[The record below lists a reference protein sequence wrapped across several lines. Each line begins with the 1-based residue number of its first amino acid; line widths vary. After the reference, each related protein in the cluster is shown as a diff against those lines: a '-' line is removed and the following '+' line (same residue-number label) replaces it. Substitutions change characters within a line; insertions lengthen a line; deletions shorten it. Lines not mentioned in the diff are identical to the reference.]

1 MVAHSVRTWA
11 PALAAGAL
19 LASVIIVG
27 AARGGNDDGVR
38 APTDISVPVT
48 VASTSVPNAST
59 SGVAAMAQIVPL
71 VQTVGPGST
80 GPEVERLQR
89 RLIDLAFDPGLVDG
103 AFGTRTLQAVWAFE
117 KLVMG
122 VPRQEARGR
131 VTPEIWDRMQR
142 AVDIAP
148 RRPEAATQNHT
159 EIYLPEQVLVIFH
172 DRRPVLVTHIS
183 GGDGEEWC
191 EEVTISPGE
200 LGNERGTEPLLDGVC
215 GRSVTPGGV
224 FRYYRRVEGRRESQL
239 GGLYNPVYFNWGIA
253 VHGAHE
259 VPAMPASHGCIRIPM
274 HISDYYQSL
283 VTWGR
288 TTGDLVY
295 VFDGV
300 KEPEEYGAQ
309 SPVWNWSDP
318 DYSTTTSSTSTPST
332 SSTSTT
338 STTSTSTTTTVV
350 ETPPATTV
358 APEPV
363 SEVPST
369 TPEDGS

>member
-1 MVAHSVRTWA
+1 MAAHHVRTWA

-19 LASVIIVG
+19 LASVIVAG
-27 AARGGNDDGVR
+27 AVRGGDDGVLD
-38 APTDISVPVT
+38 APTETSAP
-48 VASTSVPNAST
+48 STAVST
-59 SGVAAMAQIVPL
+59 TLPGESGSGVAAMAQIVPL
-71 VQTVGPGST
+71 TQTLGVGST
-80 GPEVERLQR
+80 GPEVERVQR

-103 AFGTRTLQAVWAFE
+103 VFGTRTLQAVWAFE

-122 VPRQEARGR
+122 VPRQQAQGR
-131 VTPEIWDRMQR
+131 VTPEMWDRMQR
-142 AVDIAP
+142 SIDIAP
-148 RRPEAATQNHT
+148 RRPEAATRNHT

-183 GGDGEEWC
+183 SGDDEEWC

-200 LGNERGTEPLLDGVC
+200 LGNERGTEPILDGVC

-224 FRYYRRVEGRRESQL
+224 FRFYRRVEGRRESQL
-239 GGLYNPVYFNWGIA
+239 GGLYNPVYFNFGIA

-259 VPAMPASHGCIRIPM
+259 VPAHPASHGCIRIPM
-274 HISDYYQSL
+274 HISDYYQGL

-288 TTGDLVY
+288 TTGDVVY

-318 DYSTTTSSTSTPST
+318 DYSTTTTSTT
-332 SSTSTT
+332 TTTTSTT
-338 STTSTSTTTTVV
+338 STTTTTTVV
-350 ETPPATTV
+350 ETPPATTT

-363 SEVPST
+363 EPDVAEPDMIA
-369 TPEDGS
+369 EDDS